1 MGGVN
6 PYPNISNWF
15 DALED
20 MKRQIDETDFD
31 IALIGCGAYAFNL
44 AAHVKRKGKKGI
56 TLCGGLQTLFGIYGA
71 RHEEDFKKM
80 GILNEYWVRPKSKER
95 PSGFQN
101 VENGAYW

>member
-1 MGGVN
+1 MVVTLSLYKAMMN
-6 PYPNISNWF
+6 LYVKYDNQEKILS
-15 DALED
+15 ALC
-20 MKRQIDETDFD
+20 
-31 IALIGCGAYAFNL
+31 GCGAYAFNL

-71 RHEEDFKKM
+71 RHEEDFKKF
-80 GILNEYWVRPKSKER
+80 GILNEYWVRPRSNER